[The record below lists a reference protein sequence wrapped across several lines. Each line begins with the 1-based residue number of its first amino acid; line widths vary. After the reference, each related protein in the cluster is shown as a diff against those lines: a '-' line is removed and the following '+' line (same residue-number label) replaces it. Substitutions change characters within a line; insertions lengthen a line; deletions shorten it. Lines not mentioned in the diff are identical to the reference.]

1 MDLTTLDV
9 PELIEWLK
17 LLSIPIIAGLVGI
30 STNWLA
36 IKLTFYPLEFRGFKP
51 FFGWQGIIPSKA
63 RKMAEISVDSTL
75 SRLGSVSEIIE
86 QMNPTIIAE
95 HILST
100 LEPRLEELVDEIMRK
115 RHRTL
120 WQNLPKP
127 IKQIAYN
134 RVKEELPRIV
144 DNLVADIAPK
154 IESLFDLK
162 TMVIDHLEQD
172 KSLLNK
178 IFLECGREEFSFIIR
193 SGLWFG
199 FLFGLPQLVLWY
211 FFPVPAILPVCGFL
225 VGWATNWLALNM
237 IFRPLKPVRC
247 LNFNIQ
253 GLFLKRQAAVSD
265 AFCTIITE
273 EILTVELIV
282 QAMLSGKEAARTRA
296 IIQRH
301 FEELVDE
308 ASGIIKP
315 FTQAALGPKGFA
327 ELKQETGQKA
337 IDLSTQTLKD
347 PLFNH
352 QRALVVKEIMAE
364 RMKQLPSEEFQDL
377 LRPCFQE
384 DEIKLIIIGGIL
396 GALAGAGQL
405 AFIFGQSLV
414 SLWN

>member
-1 MDLTTLDV
+1 M
-9 PELIEWLK
+9 ESESIIEILK
-17 LLSIPIIAGLVGI
+17 YLSIPVIAGLVGI
-30 STNWLA
+30 ITNWLA
-36 IKLTFYPLEFRGFKP
+36 IKLTFFPIEFCGLRP
-51 FFGWQGIIPSKA
+51 IFGWQGIIPSKA

-86 QMNPTIIAE
+86 QMNPAIIGE

-127 IKQIAYN
+127 VKQIAYM
-134 RVKEELPRIV
+134 RVKEELPKVV

-162 TMVIDHLEQD
+162 AMVIDHLEKD
-172 KSLLNK
+172 KTLLNK
-178 IFLECGREEFSFIIR
+178 IFLECGEKEFSFIVR

-199 FLFGLPQLVLWY
+199 FLFGLPQLLLWY
-211 FFPVPAILPVCGFL
+211 FFPYPIILPVCGFL

-237 IFRPLKPVRC
+237 IFRPVKPSKF
-247 LNFNIQ
+247 LGFNIH
-253 GLFLKRQAAVSD
+253 GLFLKRQAEVSES
-265 AFCTIITE
+265 FCTIVTE

-282 QAMLSGKEAARTRA
+282 QAMLTGKEAPRTRA

-308 ASGIIKP
+308 AVGVIKP
-315 FTQAALGPKGFA
+315 LTQAAMGPKSFA
-327 ELKQETGQKA
+327 DLKQDTGQKA

-347 PLFNH
+347 PLFNQ
-352 QRALVVKEIMAE
+352 QRAQVVKEIMSE

-396 GALAGAGQL
+396 GALAGLGQI
-405 AFIFGQSLV
+405 AFIFGQSL
-414 SLWN
+414 LNL

>member
-1 MDLTTLDV
+1 MDLTSIDYPV
-9 PELIEWLK
+9 LIEWLK
-17 LLSIPIIAGLVGI
+17 LLSIPVIAGLVGI

-36 IKLTFYPLEFRGFKP
+36 IKLTFYPLEFRGIP
-51 FFGWQGIIPSKA
+51 PLLGWQGIIPSKA

-86 QMNPTIIAE
+86 QMNPAIIGQ
-95 HILST
+95 HILAT
-100 LEPRLEELVDEIMRK
+100 LTPRLEELVDEIMRK

-127 IKQIAYN
+127 IKQIAYS
-134 RVKEELPRIV
+134 RVKAEVPRIV
-144 DNLVADIAPK
+144 DNLVSDITPK

-162 TMVIDHLEQD
+162 AMVIDHLEQD
-172 KSLLNK
+172 KQLLNR
-178 IFLECGREEFSFIIR
+178 IFLECGRDEFSFIIR

-211 FFPVPAILPVCGFL
+211 FLPLPALLPICGFL

-237 IFRPLKPVRC
+237 IFRPLTPVKVMG
-247 LNFNIQ
+247 FTVH
-253 GLFLKRQAAVSD
+253 GLFLKRQDAVSD
-265 AFCTIITE
+265 AFCTIVTE
-273 EILTVELIV
+273 EILTVDLIV
-282 QAMLSGKEAARTRA
+282 QAMLTGKEAERTRA

-308 ASGIIKP
+308 ASGLIKP
-315 FTQAALGPKGFA
+315 LTQAALGPAGFA
-327 ELKQETGQKA
+327 QLKQETGQKA
-337 IDLSTQTLKD
+337 IDLSAQTLKD
-347 PLFNH
+347 PLFNQ
-352 QRALVVKEIMAE
+352 QRAHVVKEIMAE

-414 SLWN
+414 TLWN

>member
-1 MDLTTLDV
+1 MDLQNLDM
-9 PELIEWLK
+9 PTLIEWLK
-17 LLSIPIIAGLVGI
+17 LLSIPVIAALVGI
-30 STNWLA
+30 TTNWLA
-36 IKLTFYPLEFRGFKP
+36 IKLTFYPLEFRGIRP
-51 FFGWQGIIPSKA
+51 FLGWQGIIPSKA

-75 SRLGSVSEIIE
+75 SRLGSISEIIE
-86 QMNPTIIAE
+86 QMNPDIIGE

-100 LEPRLEELVDEIMRK
+100 LEPRLDELVDEIMRK

-127 IKQIAYN
+127 VKQIAYD
-134 RVKEELPRIV
+134 RVRQEVPRIV
-144 DNLVADIAPK
+144 DNLVADLSPK

-162 TMVIDHLEQD
+162 AMVIDRLVQD
-172 KSLLNK
+172 NNLLNK
-178 IFLECGREEFSFIIR
+178 IFLECGHEEFSFIIR

-199 FLFGLPQLVLWY
+199 FLFGVPQLILWY
-211 FFPVPAILPVCGFL
+211 FFPYPIILPVCGFL

-237 IFRPLKPVRC
+237 IFRPLQPMKI
-247 LNFNIQ
+247 LGFTIQ
-253 GLFLKRQAAVSD
+253 GLFLKRQDAVSD
-265 AFCTIITE
+265 SFCTIVTE

-282 QAMLSGKEAARTRA
+282 QAMLTGKEAERTRA

-315 FTQAALGPKGFA
+315 LTQAALGPKAFA

-396 GALAGAGQL
+396 GALAGVGQL

-414 SLWN
+414 AVWN